1 MFDAH
6 RRTMSTA
13 WSPSSV
19 VLNSGSNHP
28 PTISP
33 STKLSPTSTV
43 NPLATAS
50 TLHVCTI
57 AGVMSSM
64 GGFLP

>member
-19 VLNSGSNHP
+19 VLNPGSNHP
-28 PTISP
+28 PISP
-33 STKLSPTSTV
+33 STKLSPTSSV
-43 NPLATAS
+43 NPLATAP
-50 TLHVCTI
+50 TLHVCTV